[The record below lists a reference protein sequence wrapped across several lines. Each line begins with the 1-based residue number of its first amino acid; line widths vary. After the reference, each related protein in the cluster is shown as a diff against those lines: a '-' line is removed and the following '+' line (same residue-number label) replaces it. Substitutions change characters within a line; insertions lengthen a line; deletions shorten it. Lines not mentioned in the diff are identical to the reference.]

1 MPQSIINEGQ
11 LRMDKTIEALKKEF
25 ALIRTSRANPTVLN
39 NVSVSYYGTPTPVSQ
54 VASVSVPE
62 AQLLVIKPFD
72 KNIIKDIEKAIQMA
86 DLNLV
91 PQSDGTVIRIAFP
104 ALTEQKRKEIV
115 KEVKNKAESNKIGIR
130 NIRRDV
136 IDQLKKLEKDGL
148 ISEDDLKKK
157 SDDVQKLTDKFIEK
171 VDALVKE
178 KENSIMEI

>member
-11 LRMDKTIEALKKEF
+11 QRMEKTLEALKKDF

-39 NVSVSYYGTPTPVSQ
+39 NVSVSYYGALTPVNQ
-54 VASVSVPE
+54 VASISVPE

-72 KNIIKDIEKAIQMA
+72 KSILKDIEKAIQMA

-91 PQSDGTVIRIAFP
+91 PQNDGTVIRINFP

-115 KEVKNKAESNKIGIR
+115 KEVKNVAESNKIGIR

-136 IDQLKKLEKDGL
+136 IDQLKKLEKESL
-148 ISEDDLKKK
+148 ISEDELKKK
-157 SDDVQKLTDKFIEK
+157 TEDVQKITDKFIEK
-171 VDALVKE
+171 IDALVKE
-178 KENSIMEI
+178 KEQSVMEI